1 MKPKVLAS
9 TIGLGRDAWLGFRR
23 QGIGGSD
30 AAAILGLNPF
40 SSAFSVYM
48 DKLGLAP
55 ETEETEAM
63 WLGTQ
68 LEPIIAERFERET
81 GMTVQRRNAVYQHAE
96 YPWMLANIDRWIVG
110 RKAGLEIK
118 TTSVLNR
125 TRFEDGEVP
134 PYYYVQCMHYMAVTG
149 ADEWYLA
156 VAVLNRS
163 FHIFH
168 VERNE
173 AEIQSLI
180 EAEEHFWSEHVL
192 KQFPPPPDGSE
203 RAGELLK
210 SLYPKERGDADLAP
224 LYGIEDKLDRLSELD
239 GRIKELETES
249 DAIKQGIQ
257 LEIGDADGGKASGYT
272 VWWRTQNRT
281 ALDSS
286 KLKKNDPEVY
296 AKYLK
301 TTSYRKFEVKK
312 EG

>member
-1 MKPKVLAS
+1 MKPKVLAT
-9 TIGLGRDAWLGFRR
+9 TIGLGRDVWLGIRR

-30 AAAILGLNPF
+30 AAAILGLNPY

-55 ETEETEAM
+55 EIPETEAM

-68 LEPIIAERFERET
+68 LEPIIADRFEQET
-81 GMTVQRRNAVYQHAE
+81 GMTVQRRNAVYQHPDH
-96 YPWMLANIDRWIVG
+96 PWMLANIDRWIVG

-118 TTSVLNR
+118 TTSMLNR
-125 TRFEDGEVP
+125 TRFDDGEVP

-180 EAEEHFWSEHVL
+180 EAEDHFWNERVL
-192 KQFPPPPDGSE
+192 KQVPPAPDGSE
-203 RAGELLK
+203 RAG
-210 SLYPKERGDADLAP
+210 
-224 LYGIEDKLDRLSELD
+224 DR
-239 GRIKELETES
+239 RHH
-249 DAIKQGIQ
+249 
-257 LEIGDADGGKASGYT
+257 
-272 VWWRTQNRT
+272 R
-281 ALDSS
+281 
-286 KLKKNDPEVY
+286 
-296 AKYLK
+296 
-301 TTSYRKFEVKK
+301 
-312 EG
+312 